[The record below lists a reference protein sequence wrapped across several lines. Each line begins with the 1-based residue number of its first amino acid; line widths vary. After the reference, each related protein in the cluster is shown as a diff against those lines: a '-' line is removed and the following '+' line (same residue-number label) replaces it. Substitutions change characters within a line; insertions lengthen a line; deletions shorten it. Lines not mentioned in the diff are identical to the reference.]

1 MNAHPSQPSGPNG
14 PNGPSGPNGPGTHAS
29 PGANAIT
36 HGLTAKRPLSE
47 EEYDRMQVIVAQWTT
62 KSFPETPPEE
72 ALVASAAIEYV
83 RYLRCVDAEE
93 ARLKT
98 GTRQALKDWQEQRR
112 HAFRRKAQDLRTSPD
127 TVIDEFYESAFGI
140 DWMLRQWRQLRA
152 SIASGPGWSGRDL
165 TTAMNLLGHGPTP
178 PADPRGEPAFLW
190 HQAAAAFPKAVQP
203 LSEVTADRAAADRL
217 IPFLDDQIA
226 RLETLRP
233 IAWDEVDAPQAE
245 AVETASLV
253 DTSKDGQLR
262 QRYRREAFRD
272 FHKSL
277 HALDRLRAERS
288 KAHARE
294 AKLMDTSSSR
304 RHESPAYVPP
314 PIPPARPEPAP
325 LDSRNEP
332 PQRPDP
338 EASERHNSLSDQT
351 IRKNTPDPSSPVP
364 RRTERRTDG
373 RTEADRTA
381 PHPLSASIVPPHTA
395 PRTSRD
401 APNPR

>member
-1 MNAHPSQPSGPNG
+1 MNTHPSQLSGRNATGTRPS
-14 PNGPSGPNGPGTHAS
+14 PGT
-29 PGANAIT
+29 NAVT
-36 HGLTAKRPLSE
+36 HGLTAKRPLSDQE
-47 EEYDRMQVIVAQWTT
+47 HERMVVLVAQWTT

-83 RYLRCVDAEE
+83 RYLRCADAEE

-98 GTRQALKDWQEQRR
+98 GTRQAVKDWQEQRR
-112 HAFRRKAQDLRTSPD
+112 HAFRRKAQDLRASPD

-165 TTAMNLLGHGPTP
+165 ATAMNLLGHGPTP
-178 PADPRGEPAFLW
+178 PADPQGEPAFLW
-190 HQAAAAFPKAVQP
+190 QQAAAAFPKALQP
-203 LSEVTADRAAADRL
+203 LAESVADRAAADRL
-217 IPFLDDQIA
+217 LAFVDDQLA

-233 IAWDEVDAPQAE
+233 IVWDEVDAPQAE

-277 HALDRLRAERS
+277 HALDRLRAERT
-288 KAHARE
+288 KRLARE
-294 AKLMDTSSSR
+294 AKLMDASQSR
-304 RHESPAYVPP
+304 RNDAPAYVPP
-314 PIPPARPEPAP
+314 PSAPPRPGPAP

-332 PQRPDP
+332 PRRPDP
-338 EASERHNSLSDQT
+338 EASDRPNSHPDHE
-351 IRKNTPDPSSPVP
+351 IRKTTPDAPSPSP
-364 RRTERRTDG
+364 RRTEQRTDG

-381 PHPLSASIVPPHTA
+381 PHPISVSVVPPQTV

-401 APNPR
+401 APHPR